1 MKNILLLFLVMF
13 TFGIQAQEQPI
24 KVVFDVTSS
33 DPGTHKS
40 TLRHVTMMSQAYPD
54 SEFEVVGYSGS
65 LDMFLADKSSV
76 KSEMESL
83 LKTENVSFKVCAATM
98 KRHKATKEDLV
109 SGVEPVPDG
118 IMEIILKQQQGW
130 GYIKEA
136 HQ

>member
-1 MKNILLLFLVMF
+1 MKNILLLFVLMF

-33 DPGTHKS
+33 DSGTHKS
-40 TLRHVTMMSQAYPD
+40 TLRHVTLMSKAYPD
-54 SEFEVVGYSGS
+54 SEFEVVGYSGA

-76 KSEMESL
+76 KQEMESL

-109 SGVEPVPDG
+109 AGVEPVPDG